1 MIDDL
6 RKMRDEAQ
14 VLIDASRRIKETDSV
29 QSVLRSR
36 YGMFRHWYAPANGDQ
51 WPWDKAKRPGKIHV
65 TINILKPAVDID
77 SRLQS
82 ILPRIVCEAPTHDP
96 ETEKRA
102 EATERLITESF
113 DATGW
118 DVWMNDLTKVKSLL
132 GKGIIKVFWNEED
145 DRPDVSIIESPEN
158 LRVGWG
164 SSDFSK
170 MDWALYE
177 YQISP
182 FQAAQT
188 YGVSVTK
195 DRSGNTIVSY
205 GGTKHD
211 DPLGQQRP
219 VDQPSQAY
227 SDPRS
232 PSEYEEGHV
241 EVWDYW
247 YKRQGDKRA
256 QVWNAI
262 IVGNGKGRIVVRNR
276 QFTDMPDI
284 PYIIIENDHKPG
296 DPDGMS
302 TIEHLTDFQEE
313 YNRLVSHWLQLIA
326 DNTDPAWQAVGPGAD
341 SVPVGIVPKAG
352 QIIALGADITIM
364 PIEKPQNQVPL
375 EQAIGALWD
384 SFHKESGLPEIT
396 FGTMP
401 GSQTSGRAMAVQIEA
416 VQNRADPRRR
426 RLYRGLREV
435 ILFWLYMAE
444 ERDWKLEITLPAET
458 QPTEDQAAT
467 IVQPQTETPTERTV
481 KMSVKKVITG
491 MKRWKIVE
499 PELTPRDNMEHA
511 RTQIEILNARG
522 QSLHR
527 FMDQIGVD
535 SPLVEL
541 SKIIEERSN
550 AALFPGDVQA
560 QVAAAATLLQMRM
573 QMVQMEQQMA
583 AAGIAAGG
591 QAQDMANQA
600 QGAGFLGQQNAQAQ
614 PSAGDQST
622 GGEMAGLAATGPGGA
637 SPGSAPGIGQM
648 QTLIR
653 GQGSGQAQ
661 ALQQTTLKGN

>member
-6 RKMRDEAQ
+6 RRMRDEAQ
-14 VLIDASRRIKETDSV
+14 VLIDASNRITQTDAA
-29 QSVLRSR
+29 QGVLRSR
-36 YGMFRHWYAPANGDQ
+36 YSKFRHWYAPANGDQ
-51 WPWDKAKRPGKIHV
+51 WPWDKTKRPGKIHV
-65 TINILKPAVDID
+65 SINILKPAVDID

-82 ILPRIVCEAPTHDP
+82 ILPRIVCEAPRHDP
-96 ETEKRA
+96 DTERRA
-102 EATERLITESF
+102 EATERLIHEAF
-113 DATGW
+113 EQTGW
-118 DVWMNDLTKVKSLL
+118 DVWLNDLTKVKSLL
-132 GKGIIKVFWNEED
+132 GKGILKAFWNEED
-145 DRPDVSIIESPEN
+145 DRPDVSVIESPEN

-164 SSDFSK
+164 ASDFSK
-170 MDWALYE
+170 IDWALYE

-188 YGVSVTK
+188 YGVSVKTN
-195 DRSGNTIVSY
+195 RSGESIVTR

-211 DPLGQQRP
+211 DPLGQR
-219 VDQPSQAY
+219 QPMTA
-227 SDPRS
+227 S
-232 PSEYEEGHV
+232 PSYEEPRTPSDYEAGHV

-247 YKRQGDKRA
+247 YKRKGEKRA
-256 QVWNAI
+256 RVWNAI
-262 IVGNGKGRIVVRNR
+262 IVGTKKGRIVVQNEK
-276 QFTDMPDI
+276 FDEMPDI

-326 DNTDPAWQAVGPGAD
+326 DNTDPAWQATGPGAD
-341 SVPVGIVPKAG
+341 SVPAGIVPKAG
-352 QIIALGADITIM
+352 QIIALGADIKIE

-401 GSQTSGRAMAVQIEA
+401 GAQTSGRAMAVQIEA

-435 ILFWLYMAE
+435 ILFWLYMADQ
-444 ERDWKLEITLPAET
+444 RDWKLPVTLPATT
-458 QPTEDQAAT
+458 QASEDQAAAIVGTEGGAGSET
-467 IVQPQTETPTERTV
+467 IEMPV
-481 KMSVKKVITG
+481 KSVIAG

-541 SKIIEERSN
+541 AKIIEERSN

-573 QMVQMEQQMA
+573 QMQAMEQQAM

-591 QAQDMANQA
+591 QAQDMAAQG
-600 QGAGFLGQQNAQAQ
+600 QGAGFLQSQEAQAR
-614 PSAGDQST
+614 PHVGDEST
-622 GGEMAGLAATGPGGA
+622 GGELAANGAGPGQ
-637 SPGSAPGIGQM
+637 PGSPPSLGTM

-661 ALQQTTLKGN
+661 TLQQTAIRRNI

>member
-6 RKMRDEAQ
+6 RRMRDEAQ
-14 VLIDASRRIKETDSV
+14 VLLDASRRITQTDST
-29 QSVLRSR
+29 QTVLKSR
-36 YGMFRHWYAPANGDQ
+36 YNKFRHWYAPANGDQ
-51 WPWDKAKRPGKIHV
+51 WPWDAKRRPGKVHIS
-65 TINILKPAVDID
+65 INILKPAVDID

-82 ILPRIVCEAPTHDP
+82 ILPRLVCEPPTHDE

-102 EATERLITESF
+102 EATEKLILESF
-113 DATGW
+113 EMTGW
-118 DVWMNDLTKVKSLL
+118 DVWMNDLTKTKSLL
-132 GKGIIKVFWNEED
+132 GKGVIKAFWNTED
-145 DRPDVSIIESPEN
+145 DRPDCSIIETPEN
-158 LRVGWG
+158 LRIGWG
-164 SSDFSK
+164 SDDFTR

-177 YQISP
+177 YKISP
-182 FQAAQT
+182 FQAAQQ
-188 YGVSVTK
+188 YGVSVRANRDGIPTVY
-195 DRSGNTIVSY
+195 SS
-205 GGTKHD
+205 GTKHD
-211 DPLGQQRP
+211 DPLGQRP
-219 VDQPSQAY
+219 IAAPSAAFSEPRQPS
-227 SDPRS
+227 D
-232 PSEYEEGHV
+232 YEQGHV
-241 EVWDYW
+241 DVWDYW
-247 YKRQGDKRA
+247 YKRKGEKRA
-256 QVWNAI
+256 QVWNAV
-262 IVGNGKGRIVVRNR
+262 IVGTSKGRVVVSNR
-276 QFTDMPDI
+276 QFEDMPDI
-284 PYIIIENDHKPG
+284 PYIVIENDHRPG

-341 SVPVGIVPKAG
+341 SVPAGIVPKAG
-352 QIIALGADITIM
+352 QIIALGADIRIE

-401 GSQTSGRAMAVQIEA
+401 GAQTSGRAMAVQIEA

-426 RLYRGLREV
+426 RLYRGLREL

-444 ERDWKLEITLPAET
+444 QRDWKLEVTLPNET
-458 QPTEDQAAT
+458 ASTDDQAAS
-467 IVQPQTETPTERTV
+467 IVQPEGEKPRTV
-481 KMSVKKVITG
+481 KMPVKRVIAG
-491 MKRWKIVE
+491 MRRWKIVE
-499 PELTPRDNMEHA
+499 PELTPRDSMEHA

-535 SPLVEL
+535 APLQEL
-541 SKIIEERSN
+541 ARIIEERSN
-550 AALFPGDVQA
+550 AAIFPGDVQA

-573 QMVQMEQQMA
+573 QMAAMEQQQA

-591 QAQDMANQA
+591 QAQDMAAQG
-600 QGAGFLGQQNAQAQ
+600 QGAGFLQQQNAQAQ
-614 PSAGDQST
+614 PSAGDEST
-622 GGEMAGLAATGPGGA
+622 GGELAASGPGSG
-637 SPGSAPGIGQM
+637 SPGTPPGLGTM

-661 ALQQTTLKGN
+661 TLQQTSIRRPI

>member
-1 MIDDL
+1 VIDDL
-6 RKMRDEAQ
+6 RRMRDEAK
-14 VLIDASRRIKETDSV
+14 VLIEASQRITQTSAT
-29 QSVLRSR
+29 QAVLRSR
-36 YGMFRHWYAPANGDQ
+36 YNKFRHWYAPANGDQ
-51 WPWDKAKRPGKIHV
+51 WPWDQKRRPGKVHIS
-65 TINILKPAVDID
+65 INILKPAVDID

-102 EATERLITESF
+102 EATERLIVESLEL
-113 DATGW
+113 TGW
-118 DVWMNDLTKVKSLL
+118 DVWLPDLTKVKSLL
-132 GKGIIKVFWNEED
+132 GKGVMKAFWNEED
-145 DRPDVSIIESPEN
+145 DRPDVSIIETPEN
-158 LRVGWG
+158 LHIGWG
-164 SSDFSK
+164 SSDFTR

-177 YQISP
+177 YQVSP
-182 FQAAQT
+182 LTAAQEF
-188 YGVSVTK
+188 GLSVTT
-195 DRSGNTIVSY
+195 DRSGKTIVTR

-211 DPLGQQRP
+211 DPLGQRQSM
-219 VDQPSQAY
+219 DEPSMAY
-227 SDPRS
+227 SQPRA
-232 PSEYEEGHV
+232 PSDYEAGHV
-241 EVWDYW
+241 DVWDYW
-247 YKRQGDKRA
+247 YKRKGEKRA

-262 IVGNGKGRIVVRNR
+262 IVGTEKGRIVVSNR
-276 QFTDMPDI
+276 HFEEMPDI
-284 PYIIIENDHKPG
+284 PYIVIENDHKPG

-313 YNRLVSHWLQLIA
+313 YNRLVPHWLQLIA

-341 SVPVGIVPKAG
+341 SVPPGIVPKAG
-352 QIIALGADITIM
+352 QIIALGADIRIE

-384 SFHKESGLPEIT
+384 AFHKESGLPEIT

-401 GSQTSGRAMAVQIEA
+401 GTQTSGRAMAVQIEA

-426 RLYRGLREV
+426 RLYRGMREL
-435 ILFWLYMAE
+435 ILFWLHMAE
-444 ERDWKLEITLPAET
+444 QKDWKLEVTLPTET
-458 QPTEDQAAT
+458 QSTEDQAAQ
-467 IVQPQTETPTERTV
+467 IVSPQGEPKARTV
-481 KMSVKKVITG
+481 KMPVKRVIAG

-541 SKIIEERSN
+541 AKIVEERSN

-573 QMVQMEQQMA
+573 QMQQMEQQAM

-591 QAQDMANQA
+591 QAQDMAAQG
-600 QGAGFLGQQNAQAQ
+600 QGAGFLQSQENQAR
-614 PSAGDQST
+614 PAAGDEAT
-622 GGEMAGLAATGPGGA
+622 GGELASNGAGPGQA
-637 SPGSAPGIGQM
+637 GSAPALGQM

>member
-1 MIDDL
+1 VLDYI
-6 RKMRDEAQ
+6 REASEKAQ
-14 VLIDASRRIKETDSV
+14 VLLDAQRRVRETDAS
-29 QSVLRSR
+29 QSVLKSR
-36 YGMFRHWYAPANGDQ
+36 YGKFRHWYAPANGDQ
-51 WPWDKAKRPGKIHV
+51 WPWDKRKRPGKIHV

-82 ILPRIVCEAPTHDP
+82 ILPRIVCESPTHDP

-102 EATERLITESF
+102 EATERLILESF
-113 DATGW
+113 EQSGW
-118 DVWMNDLTKVKSLL
+118 DVWLNTLTQVKSLL
-132 GKGIIKVFWNEED
+132 GKGVAKVFWNTED
-145 DRPDVSIIESPEN
+145 DRPDVSVIESPEN

-164 SSDFSK
+164 SSDFTK

-182 FQAAQT
+182 FQAAQQ
-188 YGVSVTK
+188 YGVTVKANPNGESIVT
-195 DRSGNTIVSY
+195 RGA
-205 GGTKHD
+205 TKHD
-211 DPLGQQRP
+211 DPLGQQP
-219 VDQPSQAY
+219 MEPSAAF
-227 SDPRS
+227 SDPRT
-232 PSEYEEGHV
+232 PSDYEKGHV

-247 YKRQGDKRA
+247 FKRKGDKRP

-262 IVGNGKGRIVVRNR
+262 IVGSGKGRIVVSLKHYPE
-276 QFTDMPDI
+276 MPDI
-284 PYIIIENDHKPG
+284 PYVIIENDHKPG

-341 SVPVGIVPKAG
+341 SVPPGIVPKAG
-352 QIIALGADITIM
+352 QIIALGADIRIE

-426 RLYRGLREV
+426 RLYRGLKEI

-444 ERDWKLEITLPAET
+444 QRDWKLPVTLPAST
-458 QPTEDQAAT
+458 AASEDQAAALVGT
-467 IVQPQTETPTERTV
+467 DGSAPPEVVQVPVT
-481 KMSVKKVITG
+481 KVIAG

-511 RTQIEILNARG
+511 RTQIEVLNARG

-535 SPLVEL
+535 SPLNEIA
-541 SKIIEERSN
+541 KIIEERSN

-573 QMVQMEQQMA
+573 QMQAMEQQAM

-591 QAQDMANQA
+591 QAQDMAAQG
-600 QGAGFLGQQNAQAQ
+600 QGAGFLQSQENQAR
-614 PSAGDQST
+614 PSAGDQAT
-622 GGEMAGLAATGPGGA
+622 GGELASNGAGPGQAGTPP
-637 SPGSAPGIGQM
+637 SLGTM

-661 ALQQTTLKGN
+661 TLQQTAIRRPI

>member
-1 MIDDL
+1 
-6 RKMRDEAQ
+6 MRDEAQ
-14 VLIDASRRIKETDSV
+14 VLLDAQQRMTQTDSV
-29 QSVLRSR
+29 QGILRSR
-36 YGMFRHWYAPANGDQ
+36 YSKFRHWYAPANGDQ
-51 WPWDKAKRPGKIHV
+51 WPWDKARRPGKIHIS
-65 TINILKPAVDID
+65 INILKPAVDID

-82 ILPRIVCEAPTHDP
+82 ILPRLVCESPTKDP
-96 ETEKRA
+96 KTEQRA
-102 EATERLITESF
+102 EATEQLILQSF
-113 DATGW
+113 EQTGW
-118 DVWMNDLTKVKSLL
+118 DVWLNDLTKVKSLL
-132 GKGIIKVFWNEED
+132 GKGVLKVFWNEED
-145 DRPDVSIIESPEN
+145 DRPDVSVIESPEN
-158 LRVGWG
+158 LRVGYG
-164 SSDFSK
+164 SSDFTK
-170 MDWALYE
+170 MDWSLYE
-177 YQISP
+177 YRISP
-182 FQAAQT
+182 FQAAQQ
-188 YGVSVTK
+188 YGVSVQTSRNG
-195 DRSGNTIVSY
+195 DSIVTR

-219 VDQPSQAY
+219 VGATSPTFD
-227 SDPRS
+227 DIRS
-232 PSEYEEGHV
+232 PSDYEQGHV

-247 YKRQGDKRA
+247 YKRKGEKRPV
-256 QVWNAI
+256 VWNAV
-262 IVGNGKGRIVVRNR
+262 IVGTKKGRLVVSN
-276 QFTDMPDI
+276 QKYTEMPDI

-341 SVPVGIVPKAG
+341 TVPPGIVPKAG
-352 QIIALGADITIM
+352 QIIALGADIRIE

-444 ERDWKLEITLPAET
+444 QRNWKLPVTLPASSET
-458 QPTEDQAAT
+458 SDDQAAAL
-467 IVQPQTETPTERTV
+467 IGSEGAQDAPPQMMPV
-481 KMSVKKVITG
+481 KAVIAG
-491 MKRWKIVE
+491 MTRWKIVE

-511 RTQIEILNARG
+511 RTQIEVLNARG

-535 SPLVEL
+535 SPLAEL
-541 SKIIEERSN
+541 AKIIEERSN

-560 QVAAAATLLQMRM
+560 QVAAAATLLQMRQQM
-573 QMVQMEQQMA
+573 QQMEQQAAMA
-583 AAGIAAGG
+583 QQAAGGAG
-591 QAQDMANQA
+591 QAQDMAAQG
-600 QGAGFLGQQNAQAQ
+600 QGAGFLQSQEAQAR
-614 PSAGDQST
+614 PAAGDEST
-622 GGEMAGLAATGPGGA
+622 GGELAANGAGPGQ
-637 SPGSAPGIGQM
+637 PGTPPGLGTM
-648 QTLIR
+648 QSLIR
-653 GQGSGQAQ
+653 GTPSGGAQ
-661 ALQQTTLKGN
+661 ALQQTSIRRNI